1 MEIKFKKMDERAVA
15 PYKKHLT
22 DAGVDLT
29 AISVEYDEET
39 DCIIYD
45 TGIAVE
51 IPAGYFGL
59 VVPRSSIHKTD
70 LMLTNHA
77 GIIDSDYRGTI
88 KAKFKIMS
96 DYDYPATM
104 YGDFNEL
111 LQEGKFCIYVNS
123 EVAISGYSIYKL
135 GDRICQL
142 IIVPIPLIEY
152 IESDTLSDTERG
164 DGGFGSTG
172 K

>member
-1 MEIKFKKMDERAVA
+1 MDERAVA

-29 AISVEYDEET
+29 AISVEYDEVT

-88 KAKFKIMS
+88 KAKFKIIS
-96 DYDYPATM
+96 DYDHAATM
-104 YGDFNEL
+104 YGEFNEL

-123 EVAISGYSIYKL
+123 EVDSISGCPIYKP

-142 IIVPIPLIEY
+142 IIVPIPLIKY